1 MIAGLGRVAAANLI
15 QYLSVAVRL
24 LLGDRL
30 SQGHEL
36 VGGVRRAPATAAA
49 WILSYRQQPTRRR
62 GHHLRPVF
70 QGASNRPT
78 RSLLNLSK
86 AAKNRIRFSI
96 IRHAV
101 QRRSPKKI
109 G

>member
-1 MIAGLGRVAAANLI
+1 M

-36 VGGVRRAPATAAA
+36 VAGVRRVPATAAA
-49 WILSYRQQPTRRR
+49 WILDYRQQPTRRR

-86 AAKNRIRFSI
+86 AAKPYSVFYHKTCGTAAQSKENWLI
-96 IRHAV
+96 ITRV
-101 QRRSPKKI
+101 WLPQS
-109 G
+109 